1 MKGYDYLSK
10 DYCLV
15 LLQVPKCFV
24 PVQIF
29 CVRPKIYSQLC
40 LPQTFCPGPKDNLHS
55 VKLVFCAGTKVFKDG
70 LNAVKVFGLA
80 KKIWTGTKH
89 FGTCKRTRH

>member
-1 MKGYDYLSK
+1 MPCPFTGSK
-10 DYCLV
+10 MFWTG
-15 LLQVPKCFV
+15 PFFFV
-24 PVQIF
+24 PDQKSIYILWQPQIF
-29 CVRPKIYSQLC
+29 CAGQE
-40 LPQTFCPGPKDNLHS
+40 DDLHS

-89 FGTCKRTRH
+89 FGTCKRTRHNSKENIHNK